1 MWRQEDKKFIDMLS
15 HLRVGNV
22 SSDLADFLRSR
33 AAAYEARMEAGG
45 QLDRNVTRIF
55 PHRDR
60 VKAHNLACLAEMER
74 ESGRAR
80 VVYNAVDYPIGVS
93 LTEQQVTTQLDAA
106 LMAPKKLEVCVG
118 ARVAAC
124 APIGG
129 GKVDVPN
136 GTVGTVVGFKGITA
150 HGSSGKVQSVP
161 VVKFDTV
168 QGSCVIVL
176 KCVDMKLQSVSRD
189 GAYAS
194 RYQIPLVL
202 AWAVTVHRCQGLS
215 MDAAV
220 LDLAPCFV
228 DGMVYV
234 ALSRVRFMD
243 GVHILSFARG
253 KVRADRRVASFYD
266 GQHDLENAFAACVDN
281 SRS

>member
-1 MWRQEDKKFIDMLS
+1 MLS

-55 PHRDR
+55 PHGDR
-60 VKAHNLACLAEMER
+60 VKAHNLACLAEMEN
-74 ESGRAR
+74 ESERAR
-80 VVYNAVDYPIGVS
+80 VVYNAIDYLICVS
-93 LTEQQVTTQLDAA
+93 PTEQQVTKQLDAA
-106 LMAPKKLEVCVG
+106 LMAPKMLEVCVG

-129 GKVDVPN
+129 GQKEVPN
-136 GTVGTVVGFKGITA
+136 GTVGTVVRFKGITA

-161 VVKFDTV
+161 VVNFDAGQV
-168 QGSCVIVL
+168 SCVIVV
-176 KCVDMKLQSVSRD
+176 KCVDKKLQSASRD

-194 RYQIPLVL
+194 RYQTPLVL

-215 MDAAV
+215 TDASV

-228 DGMVYV
+228 DGMVYA
-234 ALSRVRFMD
+234 ALSRVRFVD

-253 KVRADRRVASFYD
+253 KVRADRRVASFYNE
-266 GQHDLENAFAACVDN
+266 QHDLENAFAACVDN
-281 SRS
+281 RRF